1 MSRSSNFVFPENV
14 FFIDEAL
21 QDFLNLDRSMQ
32 IPVFKA
38 ICKVAGNPKP
48 QPDGYGKPLSGQ
60 LSGYC
65 KIKLRD
71 YGIRIIYR
79 LVPPDSDN
87 MRIIIVGMRSDDIV
101 YNDAEKRIHS

>member
-1 MSRSSNFVFPENV
+1 MSKSSSFDFPENV
-14 FFIDEAL
+14 VFIDAAY
-21 QDFLNLDRSMQ
+21 QDFMDLDHSMQ

-38 ICKVAGNPKP
+38 ICKVAENPKP
-48 QPDGYGKPLSGQ
+48 HPDGYGKPLAGK

-71 YGIRIIYR
+71 YGIRVIYR

-87 MRIIIVGMRSDDIV
+87 MTIIIVGMRSDDIV
-101 YNDAEKRIHS
+101 YDDAVKRIKE